1 MIGSEQQNVPYCFT
15 TLPAYARKFRT
26 LNESALPIV
35 PTGTT
40 LSALMRQARQDS
52 FAAQL
57 LHRSRLP

>member
-1 MIGSEQQNVPYCFT
+1 MIGSEEQNVPNCFT

-40 LSALMRQARQDS
+40 LSALMRQARQDP
-52 FAAQL
+52 FAARL
-57 LHRSRLP
+57 LHRSRFP